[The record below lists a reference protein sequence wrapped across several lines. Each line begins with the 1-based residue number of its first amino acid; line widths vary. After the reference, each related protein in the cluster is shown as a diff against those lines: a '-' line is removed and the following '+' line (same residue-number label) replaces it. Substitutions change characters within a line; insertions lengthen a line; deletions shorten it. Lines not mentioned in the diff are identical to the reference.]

1 MAQASSDEVNLGA
14 ELLRMFGPDGLRGA
28 LSDEFID
35 ELKRER
41 ARHAELAGLRD
52 DDRRFID
59 EINDGILDPKVR
71 TIIVVDISKAHNEVI
86 RKFVTDHNVLRT
98 LSDRIEYI
106 DGTKVVFLS
115 EHNVG
120 RGARGLQADKII
132 VHEAIGWKDYT
143 ERIWPALAPCLIH

>member
-59 EINDGILDPKVR
+59 EINDAILDPEIKA
-71 TIIVVDISKAHNEVI
+71 ILVVDFSRQHSKIIRRFITEHNL
-86 RKFVTDHNVLRT
+86 RKSMQDEMQYL
-98 LSDRIEYI
+98 
-106 DGTKVVFLS
+106 DGTRVFFKVMPGNFV
-115 EHNVG
+115 
-120 RGARGLQADKII
+120 RGCRLDACI
-132 VHEAIGWKDYT
+132 VHESIGWKDY
-143 ERIWPALAPCLIH
+143 EQMMVAIRPCMTY